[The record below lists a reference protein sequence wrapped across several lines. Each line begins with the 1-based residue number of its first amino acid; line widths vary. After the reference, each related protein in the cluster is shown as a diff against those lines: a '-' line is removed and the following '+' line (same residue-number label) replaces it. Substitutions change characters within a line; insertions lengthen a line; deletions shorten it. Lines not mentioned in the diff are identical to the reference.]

1 MRDEETEQKN
11 GPGLAWRANLGPSIV
26 VLLIS
31 IPLSMGIA
39 IASGVPPARGLV
51 TAIIGG
57 LVIGSLS
64 GSPLQISGPSA
75 GLAVMVLDTVQTH
88 GLRSLAVVVP
98 LMGIVQ
104 ASAGLLKLGQLF
116 RAVSPAVI
124 NGMLAGIG
132 VLILSAQFHVAVD
145 DLPKGSG
152 LDNLLSIPSAIY
164 KGIAPSMGDLAH
176 REAAMIG
183 LLTLIVVVS
192 MGVLRKTP
200 LRRVPPALAA
210 VAVAAIAV
218 QIFQLPIRMVEMPGS
233 FMAALAPIEAS
244 QLADLLSPAMIL
256 VALPLAFVASAET
269 LLCSTAVDAMHDGDR
284 TDYDR
289 ELFAQGVGNTLCGLV
304 GAMPTTGVITRSTAN
319 VQAGATT
326 RASAVLLG
334 AWLFAVLAL
343 FPTAFEAIPRSS
355 LAALLVYIGFKL
367 VRGRPYAE
375 LRAHGRSEMAIFA
388 ATLVTIVAFNL
399 LAGIVVGF
407 LLATG
412 KLLLSGGK
420 QFHRFE
426 IKKVE
431 EEGRTH
437 LHLIGAA
444 SFIRLPRLAAA
455 LERLEIDREVH
466 LHVEELE
473 YIDHACLELLDRWE
487 CGRIRSRATV
497 RVEWQTL
504 RHRYHEKN
512 RLDPV
517 PEEHAES
524 PSGDSQLLDFITR
537 DHIMIAPE
545 LRDKWHAI
553 EVLSE
558 ALAKRHGTSVADL
571 TASVKERENDAST
584 YLGRGLMIP
593 HGSLPE
599 GHPMTGMIAVSEKGW
614 KFDVSNGERVH
625 CIALLATPPSE
636 ASRHLAVLAALARV
650 FQMEPELK
658 DRLITARSQD
668 EAFQVL
674 VDDQAASVNYS
685 FESREA

>member
-1 MRDEETEQKN
+1 MTDGETEQAHGGK
-11 GPGLAWRANLGPSIV
+11 LAWRANVGPSIV

-57 LVIGSLS
+57 LVIGKLS

-98 LMGIVQ
+98 LMGITQ
-104 ASAGLLKLGQLF
+104 AAAGLAKIGQLF

-132 VLILSAQFHVAVD
+132 VLIFSAQFHVAVD

-152 LDNLLSIPSAIY
+152 LDNLLSIPGAIV
-164 KGIAPSMGDLAH
+164 KGVAPSGDLAH

-192 MGVLRKTP
+192 MSALRKTP

-210 VAVAAIAV
+210 VAVAALAV
-218 QIFQLPIRMVEMPGS
+218 QIFDLPVRMVDMPNS
-233 FMAALAPIEAS
+233 LMDALAPIQGS
-244 QLADLLSPAMIL
+244 QLRELLSPAMIL
-256 VALPLAFVASAET
+256 TALPLAFVASAET
-269 LLCSTAVDAMHDGDR
+269 LLCATAVDAMHDGDR

-289 ELFAQGVGNTLCGLV
+289 ELFAQGVGNILCGLV

-326 RASAVLLG
+326 RASAVMLG
-334 AWLFAVLAL
+334 AWLLAVLAL
-343 FPTAFEAIPRSS
+343 FPTAFEVIPRSS
-355 LAALLVYIGFKL
+355 LAALLVYIGYKL
-367 VRGRPYAE
+367 FRGRPYAE
-375 LRAHGRSEMAIFA
+375 LHAHGRSEMAIFT

-407 LLATG
+407 LLATA

-426 IKKVE
+426 IKRLE

-437 LHLIGAA
+437 LHLVGAA

-455 LERLEIDREVH
+455 LEGLEDDREVH
-466 LHVEELE
+466 LHVEELD

-487 CGRIRSRATV
+487 CARIRSRSPV

-504 RHRYHEKN
+504 RHRYHQKN

-517 PEEHAES
+517 PEEHSES
-524 PSGDSQLLDFITR
+524 PSGDSQLLDFVTA
-537 DHIMIAPE
+537 DHILIAPE
-545 LRDKWHAI
+545 LRDRWHAI
-553 EVLSE
+553 EVMSE
-558 ALAKRHGTSVADL
+558 ALATRLGMSPADL
-571 TASVKERENDAST
+571 TASVKEREIEAPT

-593 HGSLPE
+593 HGTLPE
-599 GHPMTGMIAVSEKGW
+599 KYPMAGMIAVSEEGW
-614 KFDVSNGERVH
+614 DFDTSDGERVH

-650 FQMEPELK
+650 FHMEPEVR
-658 DRLITARSQD
+658 DRLVSARTQE
-668 EAFQVL
+668 EAIHAL
-674 VDDQAASVNYS
+674 AGEHAKSVNYP
-685 FESREA
+685 FESRDA